1 MRNVITITTDFGLQD
16 YYVSAMKAVMLNIA
30 ADTRLVDISH
40 EIPSQDIMA
49 GSWILKNSATLFPP
63 GTVHTVVIDPGV
75 GTERDPVAL
84 RIGDQFFVG
93 PDNGIFSLLT
103 SEKEYQ
109 AVRLT
114 NADYWRENPSN
125 TFHGRDIF
133 APVAAHLS
141 EGVPLEEL
149 GDPIDELVTYRWTVP
164 IADKDGLEGMVIHID
179 KFGNLI
185 TNITEDLLADVIGDK
200 NVRIYVGNTILD
212 EIAKTFGNVTE
223 GEPVAYIGS
232 SGMLEVGINK
242 GNAEEML
249 SVQKGAQ
256 ISLILQKESQAES

>member
-1 MRNVITITTDFGLQD
+1 MHNVITLTTDFGLQD
-16 YYVSAMKAVMLNIA
+16 YYVSAMKAVMLGIA
-30 ADTRLVDISH
+30 PDARLIDISH
-40 EIPSQDIMA
+40 DIPSQDIMA
-49 GSWILKNSATLFPP
+49 GSWTLKNSAMLFPAN
-63 GTVHTVVIDPGV
+63 TVHTVVVDPGV
-75 GTERDPVAL
+75 GTDRNPVAL
-84 RIGDQFFVG
+84 QVSDQYFVG

-103 SEKEYQ
+103 EQ
-109 AVRLT
+109 RDFDAVRLT
-114 NADYWRENPSN
+114 NKEYWRKKPSN

-141 EGVPLEEL
+141 QGVALEDL
-149 GDPIDELVTYRWTVP
+149 GDPIDDLVTYRWTVP

-185 TNITEDLLADVIGDK
+185 TNIEASLLEDVIGSK
-200 NVRIYVGNTILD
+200 SVKIYVGNTILD
-212 EIAKTFGNVTE
+212 EIATTFGQVTE

-249 SVQKGAQ
+249 GVQKGAQ
-256 ISLILQKESQAES
+256 ISLILQKESQT

>member
-1 MRNVITITTDFGLQD
+1 MRNVITLTTDFGLQD
-16 YYVSAMKAVMLNIA
+16 YYVSAMKAVMLSIA
-30 ADTRLVDISH
+30 PDARLVDISH

-49 GSWILKNSATLFPP
+49 GSWILQNSAMLFPE
-63 GTVHTVVIDPGV
+63 GSVHTVVVDPGV
-75 GTERDPVAL
+75 GTGRNPVAL
-84 RIGDQFFVG
+84 KVKDQFFVG

-103 SEKEYQ
+103 SDQEYQ

-114 NADYWRENPSN
+114 NKKYWTENPSN

-141 EGVPLEEL
+141 QGVALSEFGEPV
-149 GDPIDELVTYRWTVP
+149 DELVKYRWTVP

-185 TNITEDLLADVIGDK
+185 TNISEDLLEEVIDDK

-212 EIAKTFGNVTE
+212 EIATTFGNVTE

-249 SVQKGAQ
+249 GVQKGAQ
-256 ISLILQKESQAES
+256 ISLILQKESQPES